1 VDIGPSESAVLNC
14 KSISGANRVG
24 RIGGLLSGLLIYFHA
39 DKVEIEVAL
48 DNDGLKQLVKLDG
61 PISHVEF
68 AEQASHLEL
77 ISVAYFL
84 GSCF

>member
-1 VDIGPSESAVLNC
+1 MLNC
-14 KSISGANRVG
+14 KSISGANWVG
-24 RIGGLLSGLLIYFHA
+24 SIEGLLSSLLIYFDA
-39 DKVEIEVAL
+39 NEVEIEVAL
-48 DNDGLKQLVKLDG
+48 DNGRLKQLVKLDS

-68 AEQASHLEL
+68 AEEATHLEL